1 MNENQKVDHEID
13 LAAKELKELAHAVAV
28 KTHEAVVQGAAA
40 SEVLQRKFA
49 ELTGIGQ
56 HDKDKGEDAPPA
68 VDVPKPLCG
77 TGEGALS
84 DL

>member
-1 MNENQKVDHEID
+1 MNENEKVDHEID

-49 ELTGIGQ
+49 ELTGIGK
-56 HDKDKGEDAPPA
+56 HDKAEEKNEGEDVAPVEA
-68 VDVPKPLCG
+68 PKPLP
-77 TGEGALS
+77 
-84 DL
+84 